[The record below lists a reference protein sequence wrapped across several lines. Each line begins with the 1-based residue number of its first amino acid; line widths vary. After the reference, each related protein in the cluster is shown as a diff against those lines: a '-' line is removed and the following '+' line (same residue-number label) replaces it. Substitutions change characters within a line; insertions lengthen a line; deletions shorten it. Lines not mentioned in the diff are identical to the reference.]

1 VWIAAPPGALVVVVL
16 LVLIVQMVQVLVFGH
31 VFVFATV
38 FVIVHEGE
46 SGAAVSSM
54 LAVVR
59 TPAVAVIHVAV
70 AVAVVTGTVVIV
82 DVGVDMTVSVELGV
96 LNIVSSSVGPPLRR
110 VLGTAGVADET
121 EECYAIVVKI
131 VAAV

>member
-1 VWIAAPPGALVVVVL
+1 
-16 LVLIVQMVQVLVFGH
+16 MSGH

-59 TPAVAVIHVAV
+59 TPAVAVIHVAVAV

-121 EECYAIVVKI
+121 EECYAIVAKI
-131 VAAV
+131 LAAV

>member
-1 VWIAAPPGALVVVVL
+1 ML
-16 LVLIVQMVQVLVFGH
+16 LVLIVQMVQVSVSGH

-59 TPAVAVIHVAV
+59 TPVVAVIHV

-96 LNIVSSSVGPPLRR
+96 LNIVSSSVGPPLRT

-121 EECYAIVVKI
+121 VECYAIVVKI
-131 VAAV
+131 LAAV